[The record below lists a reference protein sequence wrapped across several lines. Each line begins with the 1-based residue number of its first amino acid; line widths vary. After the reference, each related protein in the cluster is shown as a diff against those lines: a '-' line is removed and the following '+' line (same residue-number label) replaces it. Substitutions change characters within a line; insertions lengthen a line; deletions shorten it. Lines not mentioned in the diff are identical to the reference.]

1 MYETVIILQYNINF
15 NNIGEDSM
23 VVSYLHC
30 IQLLNFVNQYLHL
43 QFNDYIHQ
51 SAKLLQ
57 LLNRS

>member
-30 IQLLNFVNQYLHL
+30 IQLLNFVNNQYLHLHL
-43 QFNDYIHQ
+43 QFNDYIH
-51 SAKLLQ
+51 
-57 LLNRS
+57 